1 MPPPRLL
8 AAEAVPSRSP
18 RLSFPSQHLPYD
30 SSTIHRLQSVSNRV
44 LVISVPSIA
53 RYTALWL
60 LAMAVV
66 LWTPWWREADWRVF
80 GLPNKSNTPSWPQ
93 QWVIVD
99 VPYEDAD
106 GDPTVFRRRSAR
118 LAAIRE
124 RQRPRMVILD
134 VYFSSDPV
142 DWMCCR
148 FIATTA

>member
-1 MPPPRLL
+1 M
-8 AAEAVPSRSP
+8 
-18 RLSFPSQHLPYD
+18 
-30 SSTIHRLQSVSNRV
+30 
-44 LVISVPSIA
+44 ISVPSIA

-80 GLPNKSNTPSWPQ
+80 GLLNKSNTPSWPQ

-106 GDPTVFRRRSAR
+106 GDPTVFRREISDVR
-118 LAAIRE
+118 AAIRE

-134 VYFSSDPV
+134 VYFSSDPRGLDV
-142 DWMCCR
+142 LQGSL
-148 FIATTA
+148 